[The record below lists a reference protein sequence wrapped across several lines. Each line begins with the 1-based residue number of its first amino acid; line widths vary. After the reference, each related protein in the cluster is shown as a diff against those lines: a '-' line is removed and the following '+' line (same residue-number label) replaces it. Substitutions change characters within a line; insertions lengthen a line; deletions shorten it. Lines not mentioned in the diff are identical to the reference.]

1 MLCYLSTGKGGY
13 DMSDKNFD
21 AENLLQFK
29 AIADKLKGLTDGSLD
44 VEDFDFDEI
53 QKSGIVDFFEEI
65 LSEALSEPFEPVS
78 DDEIYEEIVDNY
90 FLLIKELGVESFHFF
105 RFADYDYCR
114 EIIVD
119 SKNYD
124 LDGEFCHDDT
134 DAAGALCA
142 IDCLMADLEEKDE
155 TILKKVESMIN
166 GKNRT

>member
-1 MLCYLSTGKGGY
+1 MKNNDFGSDSTIP
-13 DMSDKNFD
+13 
-21 AENLLQFK
+21 FK
-29 AIADKLKGLTDGSLD
+29 ALADKIKGLTDGSLD

-65 LSEALSEPFEPVS
+65 LSDNVSAPFEPVS

>member
-1 MLCYLSTGKGGY
+1 MK
-13 DMSDKNFD
+13 DKDFD
-21 AENLLQFK
+21 PDSLLQFK
-29 AIADKLKGLTDGSLD
+29 EIADKIKGLTDGSLD

-65 LSEALSEPFEPVS
+65 LSEELSKPFEPVS
-78 DDEIYEEIVDNY
+78 EDELYEEIVGNY
-90 FLLIKELGVESFHFF
+90 FLLIKELGIENFNFF

-119 SKNYD
+119 GKNYD

-142 IDCLMADLEEKDE
+142 IDCLMADLGEEEDE
-155 TILKKVESMIN
+155 IILKKVESMIN
-166 GKNRT
+166 KKNRK

>member
-1 MLCYLSTGKGGY
+1 MKDYDFGSDSTIP
-13 DMSDKNFD
+13 
-21 AENLLQFK
+21 FK
-29 AIADKLKGLTDGSLD
+29 ALADKIKGIADGSLD
-44 VEDFDFDEI
+44 PEDFDFDEI

-65 LSEALSEPFEPVS
+65 LSDEISEPFAPVS

-90 FLLIKELGVESFHFF
+90 FLLIKELGIESFHFF

-119 SKNYD
+119 GQKYD

-142 IDCLMADLEEKDE
+142 IDCLMADLEEEDE
-155 TILKKVESMIN
+155 TVLKKVESMIN
-166 GKNRT
+166 KKNRK